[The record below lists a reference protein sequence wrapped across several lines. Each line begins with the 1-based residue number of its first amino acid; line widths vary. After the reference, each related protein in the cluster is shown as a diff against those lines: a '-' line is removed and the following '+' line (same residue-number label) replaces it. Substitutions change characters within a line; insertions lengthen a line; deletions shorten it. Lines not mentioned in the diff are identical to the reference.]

1 MSAGGGGRL
10 RNQTARLA
18 LRLAT
23 ISSCYRLR
31 EAGSPDRSF
40 TTLAM
45 TTFPCRQDFISR
57 LLPVSSLAVTTAM
70 DVHFLRCARVSQ
82 FKNGVEEEGMSRG
95 IGALRF

>member
-23 ISSCYRLR
+23 ISSCYRWRL
-31 EAGSPDRSF
+31 GLPDRSF

-45 TTFPCRQDFISR
+45 TTFPCQDFISR
-57 LLPVSSLAVTTAM
+57 LPVSSLAVTTAM

-82 FKNGVEEEGMSRG
+82 FKSRGVEEEGMSRG
-95 IGALRF
+95 IGAPRF